1 MIEGPRFGE
10 LPQGDAFRVRP
21 GAYGVAL
28 RGGHVLVV
36 HARRGTF
43 LPGGGR
49 RRGEPGEAT
58 LLREV
63 REETGHQVEQCTLA
77 AAAEQVV
84 WVADRSEWVVKEC
97 LFFACA
103 LGEETDGGL
112 EDDHRAEWVP
122 IAQAAALLTEAAS
135 AWAVSVVAA
144 GG

>member
-10 LPQGDAFRVRP
+10 VPAGDDYRVRP
-21 GAYGVAL
+21 GAYGIAL
-28 RGGHVLVV
+28 RDGLVLVV
-36 HARRGTF
+36 HAQRGTF

-49 RRGEPGEAT
+49 HRGEPGEAT

-63 REETGHQVEQCTLA
+63 REETGHQVVECTLA

-103 LGEETDGGL
+103 LSDETDGGL
-112 EDDHRAEWVP
+112 EADHRAEWVP
-122 IAQAAALLTEAAS
+122 TAQARDLLTEAAS
-135 AWAVSVVAA
+135 AWAVSVLAE